1 MNLKYLLQ
9 HVMIDLNYQMNHVPY
24 HIPNIINRV
33 MFRNK
38 TGYCLELSTPEKMK
52 LLGGTG
58 NKITKDTNGE
68 NEPNLG
74 IPDVLLVH

>member
-1 MNLKYLLQ
+1 MNP
-9 HVMIDLNYQMNHVPY
+9 VPY
-24 HIPNIINRV
+24 YISNIINTV
-33 MFRNK
+33 MFRIK

-74 IPDVLLVH
+74 IPDVLLVHWNIVNNDY